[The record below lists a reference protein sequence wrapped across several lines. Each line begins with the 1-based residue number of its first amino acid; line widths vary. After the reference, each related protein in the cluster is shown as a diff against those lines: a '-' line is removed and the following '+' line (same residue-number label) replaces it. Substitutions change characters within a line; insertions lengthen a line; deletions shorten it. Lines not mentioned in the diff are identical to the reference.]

1 MAEIKVLKEKL
12 MSSPR
17 TQKNE
22 AKMDNKRNK
31 KRFRD
36 SIAKESHYQ

>member
-1 MAEIKVLKEKL
+1 MAEISVEEKL
-12 MSSPR
+12 TLSLR

-36 SIAKESHYQ
+36 SIAEESHY